1 MIVLCFLT
9 SSVISSNYLVVFFY
23 LNAWDASSQLTA
35 FGGDRVQS
43 LYRSIERHHSRFKC
57 PPIGPIGYHVVWH
70 NYTECCLCWLLKLLI
85 TGFTFFFALLLL
97 MQQLASDC
105 WSLAVDCALGRL
117 LDAFIVSCHKDSLVL
132 RECAKEV
139 KYHNLQIIIYDFAK
153 PR

>member
-35 FGGDRVQS
+35 FGGDRVRS

-70 NYTECCLCWLLKLLI
+70 NYTDCCLLI
-85 TGFTFFFALLLL
+85 TKTAHYGLHFFMLLIL
-97 MQQLASDC
+97 MQQLASNC

-139 KYHNLQIIIYDFAK
+139 KYHNLQIIIYDFSK